1 MVNFYLVR
9 YQMHLVVKVLLMILT
24 IFLIA
29 SFAATLTDHLP
40 LFLILRF
47 VQGLT
52 GGGAIVIKASAG
64 DKLHGNALAKFLA
77 ALMGVNGIITI
88 IAPLIGGWSLKLGSW
103 HVIFIVLTI
112 VTFILIIGVLS
123 QMPETAKDTHSK
135 LNFSHIFQTLDNC
148 CVNPNL
154 SFYAITRI
162 DICDVI

>member
-9 YQMHLVVKVLLMILT
+9 YQMHLVVKSFINDFNDIFNCFIRGNANGPLT
-24 IFLIA
+24 SI
-29 SFAATLTDHLP
+29 
-40 LFLILRF
+40 LILRF

-52 GGGAIVIKASAG
+52 GGGAIVIAKASAG

-135 LNFSHIFQTLDNC
+135 LNFSHIFSDFGQLLRK
-148 CVNPNL
+148 PKL
-154 SFYAITRI
+154 SFLCYYK
-162 DICDVI
+162 D

>member
-1 MVNFYLVR
+1 
-9 YQMHLVVKVLLMILT
+9 
-24 IFLIA
+24 
-29 SFAATLTDHLP
+29 
-40 LFLILRF
+40 
-47 VQGLT
+47 
-52 GGGAIVIKASAG
+52 
-64 DKLHGNALAKFLA
+64 
-77 ALMGVNGIITI
+77 MGVNGIITI

-148 CVNPNL
+148 CVNPNCH
-154 SFYAITRI
+154 SYAITRI

>member
-1 MVNFYLVR
+1 
-9 YQMHLVVKVLLMILT
+9 MILT

-52 GGGAIVIKASAG
+52 GGGAIVIAKASAG

-154 SFYAITRI
+154 SFLCYYK
-162 DICDVI
+162 D